1 MNPNQ
6 LAPSGRLEEVVTGAS
21 PALAADSLGLNQ
33 VMSKLRSQYLPA
45 AFRARAMEM
54 NHRVWSALG
63 AYLTSPTTSRKL
75 FVLSEQESAAVVRS
89 VRELAEALHH
99 EG

>member
-1 MNPNQ
+1 MNPKQ
-6 LAPSGRLEEVVTGAS
+6 LAPASRLEEAVIGAS
-21 PALAADSLGLNQ
+21 PTLAADSPELNQ

-45 AFRARAMEM
+45 AFRASTPEM
-54 NHRVWSALG
+54 NHRVWSALS

-75 FVLSEQESAAVVRS
+75 FVLSEQESATVVRS
-89 VRELAEALHH
+89 VRELAEALRH

>member
-1 MNPNQ
+1 MNPTR
-6 LAPSGRLEEVVTGAS
+6 ASWSVEEVVTGAS
-21 PALAADSLGLNQ
+21 PTLAADSLGLNQ
-33 VMSKLRSQYLPA
+33 VMSKLCNQYLPA
-45 AFRARAMEM
+45 AFRARTPEM

-75 FVLSEQESAAVVRS
+75 FVLSEQESATVVRS